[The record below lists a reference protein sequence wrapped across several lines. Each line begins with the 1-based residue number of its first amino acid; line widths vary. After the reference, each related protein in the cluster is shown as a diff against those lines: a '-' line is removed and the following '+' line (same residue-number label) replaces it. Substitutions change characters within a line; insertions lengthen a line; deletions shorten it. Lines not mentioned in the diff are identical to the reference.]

1 MAIAAPRSPFMMGG
15 GQVYTMGAQQPF
27 DGGIG
32 THAGQMQ
39 ATGGYDGS
47 GINPGAAKPPVSA
60 TTPVPTTPLQPPS
73 APKQPA
79 APPPTFNATA
89 ENPMAALSTYQ
100 PQQKQGSYT
109 APTFQGSAQFEAGS
123 YGAPTIS
130 TPTYQAGNTQAQ
142 QVSASPA
149 SAGQFDVSAFR
160 PFADAVYSE
169 ATRQLDPQF
178 QSQEAAFRQR
188 MVNQGIQEGTPAFDT
203 ALGNFERS
211 RNDAYSQARNQSL
224 A

>member
-1 MAIAAPRSPFMMGG
+1 MLM
-15 GQVYTMGAQQPF
+15 VNK
-27 DGGIG
+27 
-32 THAGQMQ
+32 
-39 ATGGYDGS
+39 ATNGGYDSS
-47 GINPGAAKPPVSA
+47 GINPGGGKIRAPMTAPPVS
-60 TTPVPTTPLQPPS
+60 TNPGIPVTPLPAPTQPPA
-73 APKQPA
+73 APP
-79 APPPTFNATA
+79 PPPTFNATA
-89 ENPMAALSTYQ
+89 DNPMAALSTYQ
-100 PQQKQGSYT
+100 PQQKQGSYA

-130 TPTYQAGNTQAQ
+130 TPAYQAGNTQAQ
-142 QVSASPA
+142 KVSANPA

-178 QSQEAAFRQR
+178 QSQENAFRQR
-188 MVNQGIQEGTPAFDT
+188 MVNQGIQEGTPAFDS
-203 ALGNFERS
+203 AYANFERS